1 LALLAA
7 STFQCCGRGI
17 EGTQGPCIRG
27 SEGSVCSAGDIPIL
41 CSASSTAYLNIH
53 GHPFCCGPGWT
64 GCSNVCVDQGRRS
77 SILMSGRTCNDV
89 APQGLRTPGRIQHLD
104 MPWDGQLQRYRF
116 GDRVARVDGLAVPRG
131 RDNLTITATLTP
143 RRDGG
148 VGYGQIWSVLALRF
162 NADPEFIFGIF
173 LGFADSGDRTDIFF
187 ILGTDV
193 GLTPEGLVASFNF
206 FANVSVKLTFI
217 RQGTAMFTYA
227 NGALLANTTTEEIF
241 DLDSTLA
248 FPLEIGSITI
258 PNDNSGNEILTALNA
273 DVSDLSISD
282 TADFPPRTTQVF
294 T

>member
-1 LALLAA
+1 MDFATAPHAVAFHTSDGEGVELHGACEHASLPWRWCRMAGSLFLVLLLGLLPWMMHNRSTASSADADYLALLAA

-173 LGFADSGDRTDIFF
+173 LGFADSGDRTDMF
-187 ILGTDV
+187 
-193 GLTPEGLVASFNF
+193 SFLEQT
-206 FANVSVKLTFI
+206 SV
-217 RQGTAMFTYA
+217 
-227 NGALLANTTTEEIF
+227 
-241 DLDSTLA
+241 
-248 FPLEIGSITI
+248 
-258 PNDNSGNEILTALNA
+258 
-273 DVSDLSISD
+273 
-282 TADFPPRTTQVF
+282 
-294 T
+294 